1 MRPAKFLILVFLS
14 VLSQISTGQNSLLS
28 IDSLYLNKIEG
39 FYKNADQI
47 RSSAW
52 PGMTL
57 SPICVFRNNGPAFLY
72 NHPNPPESFKK
83 LRDNLYMGT
92 QAELQISG
100 ATLAQINGVLTAI
113 NGYDSPNYS
122 CPEEFFAE
130 LFHETHHVH
139 QITNVPGIKPDNP
152 VVLLLYP
159 ENFKNDALKI
169 AEQKLFYSLCFCDNE
184 KEFNKL
190 LSQINNIR
198 DKRKAIIGEKFL
210 DYEKDVESLEGPAFY
225 CQSLYYKEY
234 APAGNSLKD
243 NYIQKEFFGVLNTP
257 YYGRNN
263 LRYRHLASGM
273 AMCYILDKHKDNWK
287 EEYYSSEMK
296 LYDFFISQLEFEETI
311 SPEIEI
317 DFAISKFQTQILI
330 DNHTRNLDKFYNQ
343 NGVKV
348 ILEFKKTPQFRSFDP
363 MHAEAINDSLVL
375 HSTLLK
381 LQGGE
386 NNELFITGWPVATY
400 YFNQIWHVK
409 SVVLFVPEN
418 KIEIF
423 ENNRIAIKNDNL
435 LIYWE
440 GTVYSKSDNEIIF
453 NCN

>member
-1 MRPAKFLILVFLS
+1 M
-14 VLSQISTGQNSLLS
+14 
-28 IDSLYLNKIEG
+28 
-39 FYKNADQI
+39 
-47 RSSAW
+47 
-52 PGMTL
+52 
-57 SPICVFRNNGPAFLY
+57 
-72 NHPNPPESFKK
+72 
-83 LRDNLYMGT
+83 
-92 QAELQISG
+92 
-100 ATLAQINGVLTAI
+100 
-113 NGYDSPNYS
+113 
-122 CPEEFFAE
+122 
-130 LFHETHHVH
+130 
-139 QITNVPGIKPDNP
+139 
-152 VVLLLYP
+152 
-159 ENFKNDALKI
+159 
-169 AEQKLFYSLCFCDNE
+169 
-184 KEFNKL
+184 
-190 LSQINNIR
+190 
-198 DKRKAIIGEKFL
+198 
-210 DYEKDVESLEGPAFY
+210 EGPAFY

-234 APAGNSLKD
+234 APACNSLKD

-273 AMCYILDKHKDNWK
+273 AMCHILDKYKKNWK
-287 EEYYSSEMK
+287 EQYYSSEMK
-296 LYDFFISQLEFEETI
+296 LYDFFISQFEFEEII

-381 LQGGE
+381 LQGD
-386 NNELFITGWPVATY
+386 NNSELFITGWPVATY

-418 KIEIF
+418 EIEIF
-423 ENNRIAIKNDNL
+423 DNKRIAIKNEHL
-435 LIYWE
+435 SIYWE

-453 NCN
+453 ICN